1 MIVHSVQGFPIVIRQ
16 GPQSMIK
23 LGLKQIRRLLLL
35 LIVTYFCVP
44 ALATEALQQT
54 QRDLSDIAQA
64 GKKIQER
71 LKKSSIDQQQIEQ
84 EIHSLDQELGKLHKN
99 MRAVA
104 LQRADLENSL
114 LRLGNEDQHIQKDV
128 QKQYQG
134 LKQQLRLHYLDNQLS
149 QWKLALAQID
159 PAYSGRDRII
169 YRYIEEAR
177 DQELKQLALL
187 SKKIA
192 DKIDVFN
199 EKRTDLQVI
208 LIGQQQQTE
217 ILQLARTEKSDAK
230 VALTQYIASD
240 QRLLEAQS
248 KAQHALQKLLKKL
261 RRESLPDQQFAKQRG
276 KLSWP
281 LKGRLE
287 NQFGQMRQQQSNQLK
302 WEGVTIRS
310 VRGKQVH
317 AIFHGKVVFSNW
329 FKGYGWLMII
339 DHGEGYMS
347 LYAHAEGLYKEVG
360 EMVEENEVIA
370 MVGDFGASKEANIYF
385 EIRQK
390 GQPLNPQKWC
400 S

>member
-1 MIVHSVQGFPIVIRQ
+1 M
-16 GPQSMIK
+16 
-23 LGLKQIRRLLLL
+23 
-35 LIVTYFCVP
+35 
-44 ALATEALQQT
+44 
-54 QRDLSDIAQA
+54 
-64 GKKIQER
+64 
-71 LKKSSIDQQQIEQ
+71 
-84 EIHSLDQELGKLHKN
+84 
-99 MRAVA
+99 
-104 LQRADLENSL
+104 
-114 LRLGNEDQHIQKDV
+114 
-128 QKQYQG
+128 
-134 LKQQLRLHYLDNQLS
+134 
-149 QWKLALAQID
+149 
-159 PAYSGRDRII
+159 
-169 YRYIEEAR
+169 
-177 DQELKQLALL
+177 
-187 SKKIA
+187 
-192 DKIDVFN
+192 
-199 EKRTDLQVI
+199 I

-360 EMVEENEVIA
+360 EMVEENENSYMSHTA
-370 MVGDFGASKEANIYF
+370 MG
-385 EIRQK
+385 
-390 GQPLNPQKWC
+390 
-400 S
+400 